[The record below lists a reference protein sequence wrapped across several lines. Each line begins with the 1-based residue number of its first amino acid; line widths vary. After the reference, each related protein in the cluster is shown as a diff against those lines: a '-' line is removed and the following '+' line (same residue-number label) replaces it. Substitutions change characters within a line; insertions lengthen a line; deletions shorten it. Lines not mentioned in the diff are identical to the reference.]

1 MDKEKKAKKT
11 RLFLSLSLYPFFSV
25 FLLCQRFTR
34 EASSCRCAAQW
45 RPERLANEKEN
56 GQIFFGKCRLQ
67 RSHHRPS
74 SSNNQQ
80 SNVPV
85 VASVHFGKKS
95 NYEHRLFWGFESKQ
109 HGAISWRL
117 GDVASAFFNFRVG
130 NRWKN
135 GHHAIFEDNFS
146 VSPYSSDIPLSTWW
160 TSRLASQT
168 PTTYFRWKFHVR
180 TGRTA
185 HLPLT
190 PPWLPNTH
198 CRTDPQSRGST
209 LHYSATLTSY
219 DGNAHYTTLFEY
231 SLTLSYIV
239 EC

>member
-1 MDKEKKAKKT
+1 MAEIAVTKFECCSCNLAKKT
-11 RLFLSLSLYPFFSV
+11 RMNEWIRRRRQRKQGYFSLSLFILFFSV

-95 NYEHRLFWGFESKQ
+95 NYDYQGMGSLV
-109 HGAISWRL
+109 IS
-117 GDVASAFFNFRVG
+117 
-130 NRWKN
+130 
-135 GHHAIFEDNFS
+135 
-146 VSPYSSDIPLSTWW
+146 
-160 TSRLASQT
+160 SRLVIL
-168 PTTYFRWKFHVR
+168 Y
-180 TGRTA
+180 
-185 HLPLT
+185 
-190 PPWLPNTH
+190 
-198 CRTDPQSRGST
+198 
-209 LHYSATLTSY
+209 
-219 DGNAHYTTLFEY
+219 
-231 SLTLSYIV
+231 
-239 EC
+239 